1 MKKKGDTGKDTTSTS
16 TSNTSHGT
24 SIENISGPIKTNIE
38 SQENGKNS
46 ENERVSRKRLQ
57 TKKRGRPNLK
67 NKGDLRKPVGS
78 NDKKESNIEPKNK
91 VSLEESI
98 KLENVILNAKQEIN
112 GQEFKKPLVAFHKIG
127 NFKNNYDYEVGAN
140 GSPCLS
146 KSTPAHA
153 VLPTSNDVEEKQKVE
168 NITNTHL
175 LLQACLHDFTV
186 KVLEYEVRVRNI
198 LESEKNSRTVLYFVS
213 EHLQRLSS
221 KYSLDSDNSGV
232 RTPDRDLP
240 LGEHKLS
247 GRALYIPGMNGDL
260 VTLTLRK
267 ELTGLSEFCSQ
278 NIGSKSC
285 KYNESQSMSYSP
297 TSELDRISGSLKE
310 RIQAYHISIEYILM
324 RFVRAFGFDLS
335 VNTAP
340 RWLTHPE
347 QLEKDILYSSDGN
360 VTPTKGNRSRKHV
373 EVSDIK
379 HEDLNIYYS
388 PLDNEKKLIRSIDN
402 TRSRRSTNLIEDDI
416 LRAALQRAEYA
427 ITYLRKNLESSNEKI
442 RVVSKKHESCLESLG
457 NYKAMVEAKL
467 SQAQED
473 VAQIKNRNENL
484 EKSFNARV
492 EDLETTIKQLQ
503 TENTRILQ
511 ENKHLASMVKNEE
524 VNKRGRKR
532 KNERIEEKNN
542 DIERIGEEVELT
554 TDSRSKLSIEVND
567 GARNRLNP
575 HAKRGQIILYER
587 QILKLENELGEAKA
601 TIARFNR
608 LDDILKEREAA
619 YHNQVKLYRESQS
632 AVAASDKKCNELQEL
647 LKGQIKQY
655 KVYEIEKSN
664 EITALKQKVKDLEDE
679 LRKYRDTNEKTE
691 EATKSQ
697 SDQINALIEENSRL
711 KMEMESKLYQY
722 NECLNMSNDKIQNL
736 VASNNQLSKKVVFL
750 VMQLLKSNSTK
761 PKAAENVEK
770 RSKKKMTNS
779 DNQNDSD
786 CAIDPKA
793 KRIKRE

>member
-1 MKKKGDTGKDTTSTS
+1 MKKKGNTGKDTTSPSRSKTS
-16 TSNTSHGT
+16 RDA
-24 SIENISGPIKTNIE
+24 PIKFIGEPIETNIE
-38 SQENGKNS
+38 SQVNGKNS
-46 ENERVSRKRLQ
+46 ENEKASRKMSQ
-57 TKKRGRPNLK
+57 TRKRGRPSLK
-67 NKGDLRKPVGS
+67 TKRDLSKPVGS
-78 NDKKESNIEPKNK
+78 NYKKEDDIEASK
-91 VSLEESI
+91 VSTEESI
-98 KLENVILNAKQEIN
+98 NLENVTLNAKQEIS
-112 GQEFKKPLVAFHKIG
+112 GQEVKRPLVAFHKIG
-127 NFKNNYDYEVGAN
+127 NIKDNYEVVAN
-140 GSPCLS
+140 GSPCLAN
-146 KSTPAHA
+146 STPAHA
-153 VLPTSNDVEEKQKVE
+153 VPPTSNDVDEKQKVE

-198 LESEKNSRTVLYFVS
+198 LESEKNSRTLLYFIS

-221 KYSLDSDNSGV
+221 KYFLDSDSSGV
-232 RTPDRDLP
+232 RTPEKDSP
-240 LGEHKLS
+240 LGEHISS
-247 GRALYIPGMNGDL
+247 GRAPCTQGINGDP
-260 VTLTLRK
+260 TALTLRK
-267 ELTGLSEFCSQ
+267 ELTGLSDFCSQ

-285 KYNESQSMSYSP
+285 KYNESQNMGYSP
-297 TSELDRISGSLKE
+297 SSELDRISGCLKE

-347 QLEKDILYSSDGN
+347 KLEKENLFSSDGN

-373 EVSDIK
+373 EMSDIK
-379 HEDLNIYYS
+379 HEDSNISYS
-388 PLDNEKKLIRSIDN
+388 LDSEKNLIRSIDN
-402 TRSRRSTNLIEDDI
+402 TRSERRTNLIEDDI

-503 TENTRILQ
+503 TENTRILE

-532 KNERIEEKNN
+532 KNERVEEQNK
-542 DIERIGEEVELT
+542 DIVRISKEVELT
-554 TDSRSKLSIEVND
+554 TDSPSKSSIEVND
-567 GARNRLNP
+567 GTKNRLSP
-575 HAKRGQIILYER
+575 HAKRGQIISYER

-608 LDDILKEREAA
+608 LEDILKEKEAA
-619 YHNQVKLYRESQS
+619 YHNQAKLYRESQS
-632 AVAASDKKCNELQEL
+632 AVTDSNRKCNELQEL

-664 EITALKQKVKDLEDE
+664 EISALKQKIKDLEDE

-711 KMEMESKLYQY
+711 KMEMESKIYQY

-750 VMQLLKSNSTK
+750 VMQLSKSNSTK
-761 PKAAENVEK
+761 PKPAENAEK
-770 RSKKKMTNS
+770 KSKKKITNP

-786 CAIDPKA
+786 CANASKS

>member
-1 MKKKGDTGKDTTSTS
+1 MKEKGDTGKDTTSTNTPK
-16 TSNTSHGT
+16 TSRDSPIKNNGE
-24 SIENISGPIKTNIE
+24 SIETNIGG
-38 SQENGKNS
+38 QENRKNG
-46 ENERVSRKRLQ
+46 ENEKASRKRLQ
-57 TKKRGRPNLK
+57 TKKRGRTRLK
-67 NKGDLRKPVGS
+67 TYEDL
-78 NDKKESNIEPKNK
+78 DKRAGTDYKIESDNEAKNK
-91 VSLEESI
+91 VSTEKSI
-98 KLENVILNAKQEIN
+98 NTENVFSNAKREIN
-112 GQEFKKPLVAFHKIG
+112 GQEVKKPLVAFHKIG
-127 NFKNNYDYEVGAN
+127 NIKDNYESRTY
-140 GSPCLS
+140 GSPCLAN
-146 KSTPAHA
+146 STPAQA
-153 VLPTSNDVEEKQKVE
+153 VPPASNDVDEKQKVE

-198 LESEKNSRTVLYFVS
+198 LESEENSRTVLYFIS
-213 EHLQRLSS
+213 EHLQRLSA
-221 KYSLDSDNSGV
+221 KYFLQSANSGV
-232 RTPDRDLP
+232 HTPVKDLRLSEDRS
-240 LGEHKLS
+240 S
-247 GRALYIPGMNGDL
+247 GRASCASSMNDDPVRLG
-260 VTLTLRK
+260 LRK
-267 ELTGLSEFCSQ
+267 ELTGLSDFCSQ
-278 NIGSKSC
+278 NIASKSC
-285 KYNESQSMSYSP
+285 KYNESHNMGYSP
-297 TSELDRISGSLKE
+297 SSELDRISGSLKE

-347 QLEKDILYSSDGN
+347 KLEEEILFSNNGD
-360 VTPTKGNRSRKHV
+360 VTPSKGNSTRKHV

-379 HEDLNIYYS
+379 HEDSGISYS
-388 PLDNEKKLIRSIDN
+388 PLNSERNLIRSINN
-402 TRSRRSTNLIEDDI
+402 TCGGRSTNLIEDEI

-442 RVVSKKHESCLESLG
+442 RAISKKHESCLESLG

-473 VAQIKNRNENL
+473 VARIKNRNENL
-484 EKSFNARV
+484 EKSFNSRV

-503 TENTRILQ
+503 TEKTRILE
-511 ENKHLASMVKNEE
+511 ENKHLASMVKNEQ

-532 KNERIEEKNN
+532 KNEKVEEKNN
-542 DIERIGEEVELT
+542 DIEKIREEVELT
-554 TDSRSKLSIEVND
+554 TESPSKSSIDVND
-567 GARNRLNP
+567 GAKNRLSP
-575 HAKRGQIILYER
+575 HAKRGQIISYER

-608 LDDILKEREAA
+608 LDDILKQREAA
-619 YHNQVKLYRESQS
+619 YHNQVNLYRESQS
-632 AVAASDKKCNELQEL
+632 AVADSNKKCNELQEL

-655 KVYEIEKSN
+655 KVNEIEKSN
-664 EITALKQKVKDLEDE
+664 EITALKQKVKDLEDD

-736 VASNNQLSKKVVFL
+736 IANNNQLSKKVVFL
-750 VMQLLKSNSTK
+750 VMQLSKSNTTK
-761 PKAAENVEK
+761 SKPVENVEK
-770 RSKKKMTNS
+770 RNKKKIIQS

-786 CAIDPKA
+786 CASDSKA
-793 KRIKRE
+793 KRIKKE